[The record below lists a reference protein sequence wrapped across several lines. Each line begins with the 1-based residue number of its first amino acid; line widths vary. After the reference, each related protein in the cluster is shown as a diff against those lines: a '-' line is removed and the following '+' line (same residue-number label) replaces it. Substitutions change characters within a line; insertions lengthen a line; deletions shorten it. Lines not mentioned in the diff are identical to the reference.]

1 MNAYNNMIHTFAIA
15 ANSKDY
21 NAHADNVMDAI
32 DNYMTARWYNEPAN
46 VSVADSYSNIYDI
59 LTRAANRFN
68 RSSFTAFVLDCF
80 GYCFN

>member
-32 DNYMTARWYNEPAN
+32 DNYMNARWYNEPAN
-46 VSVADSYSNIYDI
+46 VSVADSYNNIHDI
-59 LTRAANRFN
+59 LTRAFRFYRF
-68 RSSFTAFVLDCF
+68 RSGLLCLLLQLN
-80 GYCFN
+80 Y